1 MINEELETEQEEKE
15 AQEPEEVTEKS
26 EEIEEEIKS
35 EEAESESE
43 DFEAKIKDL
52 EHDLAVVR
60 ADFYNFRQRTI
71 KERQETRTRAKED
84 AIIEFLP
91 VLDNL
96 DRALSAAGEDPSSI
110 IKGVEMVHRQFIN
123 ALENLGVSEI
133 KAKGEIFDPALHNAS
148 GTEQVEDPELDGK
161 VISEILKGWRTKD
174 RVLRPSQVT
183 VGKSN

>member
-1 MINEELETEQEEKE
+1 MNNEELNENLEETEQEQ
-15 AQEPEEVTEKS
+15 AQES
-26 EEIEEEIKS
+26 ENLESQEI
-35 EEAESESE
+35 ESESE
-43 DFEAKIKDL
+43 DLEAKIKEL

-71 KERQETRTRAKED
+71 KERQETRQRAKED

-96 DRALSAAGEDPSSI
+96 DRALSAVSEDPANI

-133 KAKGEIFDPALHNAS
+133 KAKGEIFDPALHNAT
-148 GTEQVEDPELDGK
+148 GTESVEDSELDGK
-161 VISEILKGWRTKD
+161 VINVMLGGWRTKD
-174 RVLRPSQVT
+174 RVLRPAQVT
-183 VGKSN
+183 VGKIN